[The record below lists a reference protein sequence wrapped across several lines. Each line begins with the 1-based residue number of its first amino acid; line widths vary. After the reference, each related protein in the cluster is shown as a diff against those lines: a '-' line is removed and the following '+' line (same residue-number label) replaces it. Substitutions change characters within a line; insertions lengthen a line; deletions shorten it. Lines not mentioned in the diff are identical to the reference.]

1 MEQKTVNHREEQL
14 EYMRPRP
21 MSKSQL
27 SQLYAPNLKPKS
39 ALNRLAAWIQHNPDL
54 VSALSATYY
63 TPKQQWL
70 SARQVRLIFEYLG
83 EP

>member
-1 MEQKTVNHREEQL
+1 MTTEETL
-14 EYMRPRP
+14 EHIRPRP
-21 MSKSQL
+21 MSKSEL
-27 SQLYAPNLKPKS
+27 SRLYAPNLKPKS

-54 VSALSATYY
+54 VAALHETHYEVR
-63 TPKQQWL
+63 QQIF

>member
-1 MEQKTVNHREEQL
+1 MEQKTVNHSEEDL
-14 EYMRPRP
+14 GYMRPRP

-27 SQLYAPNLKPKS
+27 SRLYAPGLKPKS
-39 ALNRLAAWIQHNPDL
+39 ALNRLAAWIKGNPGL
-54 VSALSATYY
+54 VAALRETYY